1 MDIFFQDPTDIPL
14 PPEEVRIRGLTAEPW
29 PDGRRVRV
37 NLELTPF
44 QNRPNGEI
52 DIRNDQGEEVSS
64 VSFIETIDPKMQFTM
79 HLRIQ
84 ETQGKF
90 TVTATIFYPI
100 TDNAEKSSED
110 NSIQESL
117 LLPDE
122 IMVVDRSSLKFSI
135 PSETVSKNS

>member
-37 NLELTPF
+37 SLELTPF

-52 DIRNDQGEEVSS
+52 DIRNDKEEEVSS

-79 HLRIQ
+79 HLRTL
-84 ETQGKF
+84 ETEGEF
-90 TVTATIFYPI
+90 TVSATVFYPI
-100 TDNAEKSSED
+100 TENAEESEEE
-110 NSIQESL
+110 NSNQESL

-122 IMVVDRSSLKFSI
+122 IMVVDRSSVKFTI
-135 PSETVSKNS
+135 PSDTASSIS